1 MVSVFWVFKHCF
13 NKLIYI
19 KEPLNNFHAIMRI
32 DGETHLAIIYKP
44 TLEKA

>member
-1 MVSVFWVFKHCF
+1 MIFGVIQHGF

-19 KEPLNNFHAIMRI
+19 KEVLNMLVPIMRV
-32 DGETHLAIIYKP
+32 DGKTHLAIMYKP